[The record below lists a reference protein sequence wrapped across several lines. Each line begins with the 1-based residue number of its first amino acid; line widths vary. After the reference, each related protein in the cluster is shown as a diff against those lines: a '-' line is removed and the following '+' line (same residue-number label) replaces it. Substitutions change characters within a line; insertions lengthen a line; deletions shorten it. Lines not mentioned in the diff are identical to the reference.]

1 MAARRM
7 AGGADREG
15 SVFFF
20 LKKKEAK
27 KTLFFGFAIVKLNAL
42 VRQDGLLRFARN
54 GGEGPGAKS

>member
-1 MAARRM
+1 MMAARRM

-27 KTLFFGFAIVKLNAL
+27 KTLLFWLRGSETQGIGAARWFSS
-42 VRQDGLLRFARN
+42 LL
-54 GGEGPGAKS
+54 GQ

>member
-27 KTLFFGFAIVKLNAL
+27 KTLLFWRGNSETQVIGA
-42 VRQDGLLRFARN
+42 ARWILSLI
-54 GGEGPGAKS
+54 GQ